1 MKKVTLETVL
11 VTVTDEKGKE
21 VDVYESMDIVKE
33 NGEKL
38 SDLEVFDSYSA
49 LIDDKFTGLS
59 WSINCVKELLKF
71 LGIEYEEKKSSRKEK
86 F

>member
-1 MKKVTLETVL
+1 MKKVTFETVL

-38 SDLEVFDSYSA
+38 SDLEVFDNSA

-59 WSINCVKELLKF
+59 WSINSVKELLKF
-71 LGIEYEEKKSSRKEK
+71 LGIEYVEKKSSRKEK

>member
-1 MKKVTLETVL
+1 MKKVTFETVL
-11 VTVTDEKGKE
+11 VTVTDDQEKE
-21 VDVYESMDIVKE
+21 VDVYESMDIIKE

-38 SDLEVFDSYSA
+38 SDLEVFDKSA

-59 WSINCVKELLKF
+59 WSINSVKELLKF
-71 LGIEYEEKKSSRKEK
+71 LGIEYDEKKSSRKEK

>member
-11 VTVTDEKGKE
+11 VTVTDEEGKE

-38 SDLEVFDSYSA
+38 SDLEVFDNSA

-59 WSINCVKELLKF
+59 WSINSIKELLKF
-71 LGIEYEEKKSSRKEK
+71 LGIEYDEKKSSRKEM

>member
-1 MKKVTLETVL
+1 MKKVILETVL
-11 VTVTDEKGKE
+11 ITVTDDQEKE
-21 VDVYESMDIVKE
+21 VDAYESMDIVKE

-38 SDLEVFDSYSA
+38 SNLEVFDKSA

-59 WSINCVKELLKF
+59 WSINSVKELLKF

>member
-21 VDVYESMDIVKE
+21 VDVYESMDIIKE

-38 SDLEVFDSYSA
+38 SNLEVFDNSA

-59 WSINCVKELLKF
+59 WSINSIKELLKF
-71 LGIEYEEKKSSRKEK
+71 LGIEYEEKKSSRNEK

>member
-21 VDVYESMDIVKE
+21 IDVYESMDIVKE

-38 SDLEVFDSYSA
+38 SDLEVFDKSA

-59 WSINCVKELLKF
+59 WSINSVKGLLKF
-71 LGIEYEEKKSSRKEK
+71 LGIEYEEKKSSRKDK

>member
-11 VTVTDEKGKE
+11 VTVTDDQEKE

-38 SDLEVFDSYSA
+38 SDLEIFDKSA
-49 LIDDKFTGLS
+49 LIDDKFTGFS
-59 WSINCVKELLKF
+59 WGINSVRELLKF

>member
-11 VTVTDEKGKE
+11 VTVTDDQEKE
-21 VDVYESMDIVKE
+21 VDVYESMDIIKE

-38 SDLEVFDSYSA
+38 SDLAVFDKSA

-59 WSINCVKELLKF
+59 WSINSVRELLKF

>member
-1 MKKVTLETVL
+1 MKKVTFETVL

-38 SDLEVFDSYSA
+38 SDLEVFDNSA

-59 WSINCVKELLKF
+59 WSINSVKELLKF
-71 LGIEYEEKKSSRKEK
+71 LGIEYDEKKSSRKEK

>member
-11 VTVTDEKGKE
+11 VTVTDDQEKE

-38 SDLEVFDSYSA
+38 SDLEVFDKSA

-59 WSINCVKELLKF
+59 WSINSVRELLKF